1 MSRTIHLDNSAEQ
14 TVTIENLSFGRVRL
28 SESSETGST
37 AIEMKKTCT
46 SPCRSNDRRSIDR
59 WFR

>member
-1 MSRTIHLDNSAEQ
+1 MSRAIHLDNSAEQ

-37 AIEMKKTCT
+37 AIEMTRAEALDLAMALVSMT
-46 SPCRSNDRRSIDR
+46 RSKP
-59 WFR
+59 